1 MNLIFPITKRIG
13 RRGASAVFAWAAAAL
28 TVAAWAPAAT
38 AQTGSW
44 PDRPVKL
51 VVPFPAGG
59 STDLLA
65 RVLATQLGKALGQ
78 NFIVDNRGG
87 ANGNLGAAFVANA
100 PPDGYTLMVTT
111 TGPLA
116 LNKFMYKST
125 PFDSLRDF
133 TPILKVS
140 EIPLI
145 VAAHPS
151 VPAKDLREL
160 VAYATANP
168 GALTY
173 GTTGLGSMGN
183 LTALLF
189 QQQTGI
195 KLTHVP
201 YSGASQVIKDLLGG
215 VVNLSFDLAPIY
227 AQHVSAGKL
236 NALAV
241 TTLQR
246 SPMFPQ
252 TGTLN
257 EQGVKNFQAT
267 GWIAMVGPTN
277 LPPDVVR
284 KVGAVVNA
292 FLVSAEGKDAMQ
304 KLGMEPTG
312 GTPAQLAEFMRQEI
326 GVWKPIAESV
336 KVE

>member
-1 MNLIFPITKRIG
+1 MLIHLPNWFGRI
-13 RRGASAVFAWAAAAL
+13 AAVSVLALAAAA
-28 TVAAWAPAAT
+28 PAQ
-38 AQTGSW
+38 AQTTGW
-44 PDRPVKL
+44 PERPVRI

-65 RVLATQLGKALGQ
+65 RVLATHLGKSLGQ

-87 ANGNLGAAFVANA
+87 ANGNLGAAFVATA
-100 PPDGYTLMVTT
+100 PADGYTLMVTT

-125 PFDSLRDF
+125 PFDPLKDF
-133 TPILKVS
+133 TPISKVS
-140 EIPLI
+140 EIPLV
-145 VAAHPS
+145 VAANPS

-160 VAYATANP
+160 VTYAKAHP
-168 GALTY
+168 GELTY
-173 GTTGLGSMGN
+173 STTGLGSMGN

-201 YSGASQVIKDLLGG
+201 YSGSAQVMKDLLGG
-215 VVNLSFDLAPIY
+215 VVNLSFDLAPNY
-227 AQHVSAGKL
+227 AQHVVTGKL
-236 NALAV
+236 QALAV
-241 TTLQR
+241 TSLQR

-252 TGTLN
+252 TATLN

-267 GWIAMVGPTN
+267 GWIAMVGPAN

-284 KVGAVVNA
+284 KAGSAVNG
-292 FLVSAEGKDAMQ
+292 FLASAEGKEALQ

-312 GTPAQLAEFMRQEI
+312 GSPAQLAEFMRQEI
-326 GVWKPIAESV
+326 NTWKPIAESV
-336 KVE
+336 NVE